1 MTVDTMGRKG
11 RGKNQWM
18 VRRVKMTSSRKAHRM
33 WRRGKSLSSEER
45 FRKALGDVLSEQS
58 DSSTEEYRQTKPFS
72 SWRGK
77 EDIDQKQKVHCFKKA
92 TSKSQL

>member
-18 VRRVKMTSSRKAHRM
+18 VRRIKMISSRKAHRM

-45 FRKALGDVLSEQS
+45 FRKALGDVLSDKVTVLQR
-58 DSSTEEYRQTKPFS
+58 STDKQNLFS
-72 SWRGK
+72 LGK
-77 EDIDQKQKVHCFKKA
+77 EKK
-92 TSKSQL
+92 T